1 MSKTVKKSDT
11 TKKTG
16 AARSVARLGAVQAL
30 YQMDMNGEK
39 AAAIVDEFVNHR
51 LDIPLEE
58 GMALGDADRDFFIDI
73 IKGVEARAEE
83 IDGFISGNLAK
94 DWSLPR
100 IESVV
105 RAILRA
111 GTYELIGRPDIP
123 TPVVIDEYVEVAKAF
138 HEDTA
143 PSFVNGVLDK
153 LARKIRNID

>member
-1 MSKTVKKSDT
+1 MNEKV
-11 TKKTG
+11 KKTG

-39 AAAIVDEFVNHR
+39 AAAIVDEFINHR

-58 GMALGDADRDFFIDI
+58 DMELGDADQGFFVDI
-73 IKGVEARAEE
+73 IQGVEDRAEE
-83 IDGFISGNLAK
+83 IDGFISANLAK

-111 GTYELIGRPDIP
+111 GTYELIARPDVP

-138 HEDTA
+138 HGDTA
-143 PSFVNGVLDK
+143 PGFVNGVLDK
-153 LARKIRNID
+153 LAGKIRNSG